1 MGGHRRYLENKMIK
15 TDLIYNRRS
24 SFDYSSWD
32 DMALISD
39 YANSS
44 PSVKFEISDD
54 VQQEDYDL
62 IREELGDPIEEIP
75 ENTPDNNESQ
85 PASPPPSAPPTTPQP
100 ANDKKQGNIGG
111 GTEF

>member
-1 MGGHRRYLENKMIK
+1 MN
-15 TDLIYNRRS
+15 
-24 SFDYSSWD
+24 
-32 DMALISD
+32 A
-39 YANSS
+39 
-44 PSVKFEISDD
+44 
-54 VQQEDYDL
+54 QQEDYDL

-100 ANDKKQGNIGG
+100 GNDKKQGNIGG